1 MNVQSALVDQMQ
13 MIALEAKRQNK
24 EIAKIN
30 SQAIYDNI
38 LVIISSNKTD
48 AYIVDNKEK
57 INMILKMA
65 QDKINAM

>member
-1 MNVQSALVDQMQ
+1 MYVQSALVDQMQ

-48 AYIVDNKEK
+48 AYIVANKEK